1 MKRRLF
7 SLVIT
12 VIAVML
18 LTGCN
23 SDQKDVTAAA
33 EGFLD
38 AIVNNDKETA
48 SQYATEEFMKS
59 EEMMLMDP
67 QYLTDAF
74 FASIAVDKEDVD
86 EEAVK
91 AVDAYSEELVKRAY
105 KSYEIQDIKVQDDK
119 AAVTTKITLGYDPAA
134 SSTVKEE
141 TQELIKEY
149 QSDHYD
155 ELISVYTEEGE
166 KAMYR
171 KLYNDLI
178 PIIIGKMQEKL
189 DSSETSEE
197 KTIITLEKIEGKWLV
212 TSLEENRQSA
222 AEAVS
227 AQEAAAAADT
237 SNEQAAESG
246 ATAATGMT
254 SEYASEE
261 ITSEETAEE

>member
-12 VIAVML
+12 VFAVML

-38 AIVNNDKETA
+38 AIVKNDREAA
-48 SQYATEEFMKS
+48 SEYATEEFMKS
-59 EEMMLMDP
+59 DEMMLMDP

-74 FASIAVDKEDVD
+74 FASIAVDKEEVD
-86 EEAVK
+86 EEAVA
-91 AVDAYSEELVKRAY
+91 AVDAYSAELVKRAY
-105 KSYEIQDIKVQDDK
+105 KSYEIQDVKIQDNK
-119 AAVTTKITLGYDPAA
+119 AAVTTKITLGYDPAT
-134 SSTVKEE
+134 SSNVKEE
-141 TQELIKEY
+141 TAELIKEY

-155 ELISVYTEEGE
+155 DLSSIYTEEGE

-171 KLYNDLI
+171 KIYNDLI

-189 DSSETSEE
+189 DSAETSEE
-197 KTIITLEKIEGKWLV
+197 KTILTLEKIEGKWLV

-222 AEAVS
+222 AAAVS

-237 SNEQAAESG
+237 SGEQAAESG
-246 ATAATGMT
+246 ATASTGMT

-261 ITSEETAEE
+261 ITSEEAAEE